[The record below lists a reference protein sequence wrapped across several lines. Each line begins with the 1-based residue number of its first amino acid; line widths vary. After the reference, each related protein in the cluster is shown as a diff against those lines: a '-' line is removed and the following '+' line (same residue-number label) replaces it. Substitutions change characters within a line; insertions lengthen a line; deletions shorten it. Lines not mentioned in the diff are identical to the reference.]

1 MSSAPTRGEF
11 VLRPRASPMS
21 LHSGAHPIKSDC
33 SSRAHT
39 VRPLMEN
46 SAKASVAT
54 AWLRS
59 SPEAKKQQ
67 VDAALEYALES
78 TLQVRPAKP
87 LMLVAQK
94 LREWD
99 DAVNGKWPLRSESEA
114 VFARADADGSG
125 QLDLAEM
132 TAMRASAE
140 YGELMLTNLD
150 MSLDGKVSMAEWL
163 IAMKANVDKNEEA
176 TKKMLE
182 LYDAY
187 LSGEKKPQGGKKG
200 RRE

>member
-1 MSSAPTRGEF
+1 
-11 VLRPRASPMS
+11 
-21 LHSGAHPIKSDC
+21 
-33 SSRAHT
+33 
-39 VRPLMEN
+39 MEN

-114 VFARADADGSG
+114 VCGGARCE
-125 QLDLAEM
+125 QELDRLGEPLA
-132 TAMRASAE
+132 
-140 YGELMLTNLD
+140 
-150 MSLDGKVSMAEWL
+150 
-163 IAMKANVDKNEEA
+163 
-176 TKKMLE
+176 
-182 LYDAY
+182 
-187 LSGEKKPQGGKKG
+187 PQ
-200 RRE
+200 RRPPD